1 MTVKYES
8 QKIAQHFFTF
18 AVLLFLVQVI
28 VGIIAALQ
36 FIWPEFFILN
46 FNIIRSLH
54 INALVVWLLV
64 GLMGATYYVVP
75 EESETELWS
84 VPLAKFQFWATVV
97 TVTLVV
103 LGYIWMGLNPQANS
117 TALFGTGILNE
128 GREYIEAPRW
138 ADILIA
144 LSAILFLIN
153 NFMTVLKTK
162 KWTGIQGTLLAGL
175 TFLALMYIPG
185 MFYTKSM
192 VKDQFWWW
200 WVVHLWVEGAWEV
213 IAGALLAF
221 MLMKTLNAQR
231 HVVERWMYIEV
242 ALVLFTGILGTGHHY
257 YWIGTPGYWLW
268 IGGIFSSLEPIPLLV
283 MVWDAFRT
291 TREYRTVTNKV
302 GLFYAVA
309 HAIFNFVGA
318 GLWGVIHTLPQVNKW
333 THGTQITT
341 AHGHLAFYGAYVL
354 LVLSMIYVTLPA
366 IRGTKEFS
374 GARAYQAFWWMTIS
388 MIFIVLTITGAGMV
402 QTYMERLMGLDY
414 VAVKA
419 NYNLWFWIFRA
430 IFGVGF
436 LIGVAIFVIDFFRL
450 GKEPL
455 KVSSGE
461 AVKAA
466 G

>member
-1 MTVKYES
+1 MTIKHES
-8 QKIAQHFFTF
+8 QKIAQNFYTF
-18 AVLLFLVQVI
+18 AVLLFLVQVAI
-28 VGIIAALQ
+28 GIIAAIQ
-36 FIWPEFFILN
+36 FIKPDFFILN

-84 VPLAKFQFWATVV
+84 IPLAKFQFWATVIAV
-97 TVTLVV
+97 TAVV
-103 LGYIWMGLNPQANS
+103 LGYIWMGLNPQAN
-117 TALFGTGILNE
+117 TLVFGTRLLNE

-138 ADILIA
+138 ADILIVVSV
-144 LSAILFLIN
+144 LVFLLN
-153 NFMTVLKTK
+153 NFMTMLKTK
-162 KWTGIQGTLLAGL
+162 KWTGIQGTLLGGL
-175 TFLALMYIPG
+175 TFLALMYLPG
-185 MFYTKSM
+185 MFYTQSM

-200 WVVHLWVEGAWEV
+200 WVVHLWVEGSWEV

-221 MLMKTLNAQR
+221 MLMKVTGVKR
-231 HVVERWMYIEV
+231 EVVEKWMYIEV
-242 ALVLFTGILGTGHHY
+242 GLVLFTGILGLGHHY

-268 IGGIFSSLEPIPLLV
+268 VGGIFSALEPVPLLV

-291 TREYRTVTNKV
+291 TREARVVTNKA
-302 GLFYAVA
+302 GLYYTVA

-354 LVLSMIYVTLPA
+354 LILSMIYVTLPA
-366 IRGTKEFS
+366 IRGVKEYNQS
-374 GARAYQAFWWMTIS
+374 RAFLSFWWMTIS

-414 VAVKA
+414 VAVKTT
-419 NYNLWFWIFRA
+419 YNMWFWILRA

-436 LIGVAIFVIDFFRL
+436 LIGVGIFVKDYFKI
-450 GKEPL
+450 GKEPVPA
-455 KVSSGE
+455 VSPAAE
-461 AVKAA
+461 KA
-466 G
+466 

>member
-1 MTVKYES
+1 MSIKHES
-8 QKIAQHFFTF
+8 QKIAENFYTF
-18 AVLLFLVQVI
+18 AVLLFLVQVL
-28 VGIIAALQ
+28 VGIIGALQ
-36 FIWPEFFILN
+36 FIWPDFFIIN

-84 VPLAKFQFWATVV
+84 VPLARFQFWATVI

-103 LGYIWMGLNPQANS
+103 IGYIWMGINPQANS
-117 TALFGTGILNE
+117 TTSFGTGILNE

-138 ADILIA
+138 ADILIVVSV
-144 LSAILFLIN
+144 LLFLLN
-153 NFMTVLKTK
+153 NFMTILKTK
-162 KWTGIQGTLLAGL
+162 KWTGIQGTLLGGL
-175 TFLALMYIPG
+175 TFLALMYLPG
-185 MFYTKSM
+185 MFYVKSM
-192 VKDQFWWW
+192 VQDQFWWW

-221 MLMKTLNAQR
+221 MLMKVVGAR
-231 HVVERWMYIEV
+231 REVVEKWMYVEV
-242 ALVLFTGILGTGHHY
+242 GLVLFTGILGLGHHY
-257 YWIGTPGYWLW
+257 YWIGTPPYWLW
-268 IGGIFSSLEPIPLLV
+268 VGGIFSALEPVPLLV

-291 TREYRTVTNKV
+291 TRETRLVTNRA
-302 GLFYAVA
+302 GLYYTVA

-354 LVLSMIYVTLPA
+354 LVLAMIYITLPA
-366 IRGTKEFS
+366 IRGVKEFNAS
-374 GARAYQAFWWMTIS
+374 RAFLSFWVMTIS
-388 MIFIVLTITGAGMV
+388 MIFIVLTITGTGMV

-414 VAVKA
+414 VTVKTT
-419 NYNLWFWIFRA
+419 YNMWFWIFRA

-436 LIGVAIFVIDFFRL
+436 LIGVAIFVTDFFRL
-450 GKEPL
+450 GKEPAPVA
-455 KVSSGE
+455 KPVAE
-461 AVKAA
+461 RA
-466 G
+466 